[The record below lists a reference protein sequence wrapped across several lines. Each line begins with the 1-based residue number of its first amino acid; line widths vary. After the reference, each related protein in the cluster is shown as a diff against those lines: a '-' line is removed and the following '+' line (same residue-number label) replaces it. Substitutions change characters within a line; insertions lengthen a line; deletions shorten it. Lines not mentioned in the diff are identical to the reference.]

1 MTLAS
6 QLAAAREAA
15 GRMSQKRLADAVGT
29 GQSTIASYETGRT
42 QPDLEMIER
51 LASALN
57 MSPAELAFGAAFSR
71 VPALPMKRPHSVHL
85 GDDEFVPVPS
95 YDIRAAAGHGA
106 VNFDEQPQHFLLYR
120 REWLRSVSASLIDGL
135 AVLRVSGASMQPTLQ
150 DGDTVLVDRSIRR
163 VGRDGLYI
171 IRSGDE
177 LQVKRVA
184 AHPQTGALTVKSDN
198 PAYPSYDGISPDAIA
213 VLARVIWMARRV

>member
-1 MTLAS
+1 MSIGARIAEARRIAGLTQKKLAELLGTAQS
-6 QLAAAREAA
+6 TVSAWESDKNQPSVEGFEQLAALFKTDPAA
-15 GRMSQKRLADAVGT
+15 
-29 GQSTIASYETGRT
+29 
-42 QPDLEMIER
+42 
-51 LASALN
+51 
-57 MSPAELAFGAAFSR
+57 LAFGDTAR
-71 VPALPMKRPHSVHL
+71 NVPAVPLKRPASIQL

-120 REWLRSVSASLIDGL
+120 REWLRSVSASSIDDL
-135 AVLRVSGASMQPTLQ
+135 AVLRVSGDSMQPTLQ
-150 DGDTVLVDRSIRR
+150 DGDTVLVDKSIRR

-198 PAYPSYDGISPDAIA
+198 PAYPSYDGIAPDAIA

>member
-1 MTLAS
+1 MSFAQRLV
-6 QLAAAREAA
+6 AARTA
-15 GRMSQKRLADAVGT
+15 GRMSQKRLADAVVT

-51 LASALN
+51 ISAAL
-57 MSPAELAFGAAFSR
+57 STTPAALAFGDEAGR
-71 VPALPMKRPHSVHL
+71 VPALPMKRPPPVLL
-85 GDDEFVPVPS
+85 GNDEFVPVPS
-95 YDIRAAAGHGA
+95 YDIRAAAGAGA

-120 REWLRSVSASLIDGL
+120 RDWLRSVSVSSIDDL
-135 AVLRVSGASMQPTLQ
+135 AVLRVSGDSMQPTLQ
-150 DGDTVLVDRSIRR
+150 DGDTVLVDKSVRR

-184 AHPQTGALTVKSDN
+184 AHPQTGTLTIKSDN
-198 PAYPSYDGISPDAIA
+198 PAYPTYEGIEPGAIA

>member
-1 MTLAS
+1 MSIGVRIAE
-6 QLAAAREAA
+6 ARRAA
-15 GRMSQKRLADAVGT
+15 GFSQKKLAETLGV
-29 GQSTIASYETGRT
+29 GQSTVSQWESGTT
-42 QPDLEMIER
+42 QPSVEMFEQ
-51 LASALN
+51 LAGLLKAE
-57 MSPAELAFGAAFSR
+57 PAALAFGGSGR
-71 VPALPMKRPHSVHL
+71 TVPTVRLKKPAPVQL

-95 YDIRAAAGHGA
+95 YDIRAAAGAGA

-120 REWLRSVSASLIDGL
+120 RDWLRSVSVSSIDDL
-135 AVLRVSGASMQPTLQ
+135 AVLRVSGDSMQPTLQ
-150 DGDTVLVDRSIRR
+150 DGDTVLVDKSVRR

-184 AHPQTGALTVKSDN
+184 AHPQTGTLTIKSDN
-198 PAYPSYDGISPDAIA
+198 PAYPTYEGIEPGAIA